1 MKVRNLFRILDL
13 EDYSAEEL
21 NDVTY
26 LRNRIGIV
34 LDWEGVQVSE
44 ERVEQLAAL
53 YRANRTEV
61 V

>member
-1 MKVRNLFRILDL
+1 MKVRDLFRILDL

-21 NDVTY
+21 RDVVY
-26 LRNRIGIV
+26 LSNRIKTIQ
-34 LDWEGVQVSE
+34 DWEGVQVSE
-44 ERVEQLAAL
+44 ERVMQLVAL

>member
-1 MKVRNLFRILDL
+1 MKVRDLFRILDL

-21 NDVTY
+21 GDVVY
-26 LRNRIGIV
+26 LSNRIEII

-44 ERVEQLAAL
+44 ERVMQLVAL
-53 YRANRTEV
+53 YRANRAEV